1 VVQDKNKQ
9 LSTIVEFQKEQF
21 KDLQQQAIT
30 AAVSKEKATIPAT
43 TGLETP
49 AQAILTPNSQNTPVI
64 STPPASANTILSERL
79 PDPDKFAGDRNDL
92 RRFVS
97 QIHEKMLVN
106 RDRFP
111 TPLARMS
118 YVTSRLSGTPYA
130 QVLPYIKDGACC
142 LPDYGDILDILERAY
157 GDPNRVNTA
166 RTRLF
171 RLKQANKEF
180 SVFFAEF
187 QRLGLEA
194 EMNDESLAT
203 LLEQA
208 VSKEIKGMLVHS
220 PPPSRQYLALA
231 SHLQDLENR
240 TRYYNPTILAAPA
253 RSYAA
258 IATTEPYSG
267 VRQSTKPVQDP
278 VSPTSSSGG
287 EPMDLGIQR
296 RYRVSDK
303 ESGNC
308 FRCHKPGHHIRECPH
323 PDNRIKPSRAGS
335 PTSNYARIREIHPG
349 SIPSTSVQPSP
360 SVSSESTAATRTI
373 VSPPVSEN
381 DLRLD

>member
-1 VVQDKNKQ
+1 MVQDKNKQ
-9 LSTIVEFQKEQF
+9 LSAIIEFQKEQF
-21 KDLQQQAIT
+21 KDLQQQVIT
-30 AAVSKEKATIPAT
+30 AVLSKEKAPISTT

-49 AQAILTPNSQNTPVI
+49 ILATSTPNAQDTPVTG
-64 STPPASANTILSERL
+64 TPLASVNTALSERL
-79 PDPDKFAGDRNDL
+79 PDPDKFVGERSDL

-106 RDRFP
+106 GDRFP

-130 QVLPYIKDGACC
+130 QILPYIKDGACC

-166 RTRLF
+166 RTKLF
-171 RLKQANKEF
+171 RFKQANKEF

-194 EMNDESLAT
+194 EMTDESLAT

-240 TRYYNPTILAAPA
+240 HRYYNPVISPAPA

-258 IATTEPYSG
+258 VAAAEPSSG
-267 VRQSTKPVQDP
+267 TRQITKPVQGPD
-278 VSPTSSSGG
+278 SPNSSFGG
-287 EPMDLGIQR
+287 GTYGPRNSAPI
-296 RYRVSDK
+296 
-303 ESGNC
+303 
-308 FRCHKPGHHIRECPH
+308 
-323 PDNRIKPSRAGS
+323 
-335 PTSNYARIREIHPG
+335 
-349 SIPSTSVQPSP
+349 
-360 SVSSESTAATRTI
+360 
-373 VSPPVSEN
+373 
-381 DLRLD
+381 